1 MTERMTEP
9 MADSTADST
18 AEPAAGSAAGRPAEP
33 PAQAADPLDTV
44 LRPVRGGNGFEEAVE
59 RLLQVVRLGLVPAGG
74 RLPPER
80 ELAGRLAI
88 SRVTLR
94 EALRVLH
101 EQGLVESRRGR
112 QGGTFVRP
120 RPPGADGPP
129 LDAAGRG
136 AAGLDA
142 AALDDVLRFREVLE
156 VGAAGLC
163 ARARLTGADA
173 DLLRARLRATG
184 DASIEDYR
192 RADTLLHLAIAELSG
207 SPSLARQYA
216 AVRARVN
223 QLLDGIPMLVRNI
236 EHSQGQHAALV
247 AAVLAAD
254 ETRARQTMRQHLA
267 GTASLLR
274 GFLS

>member
-1 MTERMTEP
+1 
-9 MADSTADST
+9 MA
-18 AEPAAGSAAGRPAEP
+18 AETGQAAG
-33 PAQAADPLDTV
+33 PLDTV

-74 RLPPER
+74 RLPAER
-80 ELAGRLAI
+80 DLAGRLAI

-101 EQGLVESRRGR
+101 AEGLIESRRGR
-112 QGGTFVRP
+112 QGGTFVRA
-120 RPPGADGPP
+120 RPPGDGAPGAERLP
-129 LDAAGRG
+129 IDAAG
-136 AAGLDA
+136 
-142 AALDDVLRFREVLE
+142 LDDVLRFREVLE

-163 ARARLTGADA
+163 ARARLAGADA

-184 DASIEDYR
+184 DAAIDDYR
-192 RADTLLHLAIAELSG
+192 RADTLLHLAMAELSG

-216 AVRARVN
+216 AVRALVN

-247 AAVLAAD
+247 AAVLAGDAPLA
-254 ETRARQTMRQHLA
+254 EEITRRHLA

>member
-1 MTERMTEP
+1 MTEP
-9 MADSTADST
+9 MADST
-18 AEPAAGSAAGRPAEP
+18 AEPAAGSAAGRSAEP

-129 LDAAGRG
+129 LDAAGLG
-136 AAGLDA
+136 A